1 MNVTWS
7 NSLGK
12 VGFFGLC
19 GIQTL
24 IVSYMSYLDKVF
36 ESLTNKIQ
44 SFRRFK
50 NVWRFR
56 FSFGAIEPIRK
67 DGNDGKLPIWLNP
80 KLFYSSVFFE
90 TVDYVFCLKELL

>member
-1 MNVTWS
+1 MNVAWS

-19 GIQTL
+19 RIQTL
-24 IVSYMSYLDKVF
+24 KVSYMSYLDKVF
-36 ESLTNKIQ
+36 ESFTNKIQ

-50 NVWRFR
+50 NFWRFR
-56 FSFGAIEPIRK
+56 PSGAIELIRK
-67 DGNDGKLPIWLNP
+67 DGKDGKLPIWLNP